1 MTRSLTGGFLKLRI
15 QTNCNKIKSDGS
27 IWLLNVKIASGCC
40 VFSALSLSVSC
51 HSAIIARDVVDAA
64 SVCPVGACLVPLGFP
79 PK

>member
-1 MTRSLTGGFLKLRI
+1 MAAECKNSF
-15 QTNCNKIKSDGS
+15 
-27 IWLLNVKIASGCC
+27 WLLC
-40 VFSALSLSVSC
+40 VFSSLSLSVSC